1 MNEKTTYEITIA
13 RKLEELP
20 VPDLSELIWSRIEK
34 ELDSD
39 PGDTPGDNNPAPSSP
54 LGGIIMGGLG
64 VVLVI
69 AFLINFFTT
78 KKENTFSPTDTI
90 ETQQPATIQEPGAQ
104 ELENPVPFNGPPQNT
119 PVVPVD
125 KIPVQDTPAI
135 VPTIT
140 DPTALDPGPIVVD
153 IEKSPAPAAVD
164 SAGKKKARGVT
175 GISPDDYKIVPKKDS
190 L

>member
-13 RKLEELP
+13 HKLEEIP

-34 ELDSD
+34 ELDND
-39 PGDTPGDNNPAPSSP
+39 PGDTPGDNNPSPSSP
-54 LGGIIMGGLG
+54 LGGIFLGGLG
-64 VVLVI
+64 IVLVI

-78 KKENTFSPTDTI
+78 KKENTFSPGDPI

-104 ELENPVPFNGPPQNT
+104 EIENPVPFNGQPQNT

-125 KIPVQDTPAI
+125 KIPFQDTPAI

-140 DPTALDPGPIVVD
+140 DTPALNPGPIVVD
-153 IEKSPAPAAVD
+153 IEKSPAPAVVD
-164 SAGKKKARGVT
+164 SAGKKKTRGIT